1 MQQRKP
7 KPCAAE
13 STAQEIP
20 VSQGGMPCDGWPE
33 ADGARPEHWS
43 LPRKKRLAL
52 DKKRWSTVANIVLV
66 AFVMAVPLVVVVYAG
81 GGGAPTVWIAAAKAQ
96 LSRGE
101 FPCDGCSHGSCSYG
115 LLKPAWLIW
124 IASIHFDNNLLRC
137 RFRRPLLPVRHEP
150 T

>member
-101 FPCDGCSHGSCSYG
+101 FPCDGCSHGS
-115 LLKPAWLIW
+115 W
-124 IASIHFDNNLLRC
+124 IASIHFDNNLLRF